1 MISCRQVVVF
11 SQIFACVLASAQS
24 TSLQR
29 GVLSLQQGDYQSALR
44 ELKTASHDNP
54 NDASIHNFIGISETQ
69 LGRVDEAN
77 QEYRTASRLDPNLEG
92 PYKNLGFNYL
102 NAGQYESAEA
112 PLKTALSLNPT
123 DPFVHYYLA
132 ILYLSTSRAAEAILQ
147 ISPAQDLLGKDALNG
162 VLALKACL
170 NSGHTDEALN
180 LIHSLERESL
190 LSFAQEYE
198 VANLLTQQGLY
209 VDAVPLFKKLVE
221 RQPGAWE
228 NKYNLAIAFL
238 KAKQLEDARIL
249 LVPLSAEHKGNAN
262 ILGML
267 GSAYDL
273 EGKPSLALK
282 PYRDAIEADPNNPDR
297 YLDCTR
303 VMVDLNQYDEASALL
318 KKGIATSRDPYVLT
332 IRMGAIEMMQGHFE
346 KARVSFKEAV
356 EEHPDVPLGYVAL
369 AQTYMKEG
377 NNESAIHVLIDGRSK
392 VAKDFALEYVL
403 GLISFEAGQKEQA
416 LEALKNAEELG
427 PGVVEPHYQ
436 LGMLYMQQHQWP
448 EAQGEFESVL
458 QINPRHAAAFYQLSR
473 TYERMGKVD
482 KARQMA
488 TQASLLTRTQRED
501 AIKAEQLRLGIPSN
515 PNQP

>member
-44 ELKTASHDNP
+44 ELKAASHDNP

-69 LGRVDEAN
+69 LGRIDDAN
-77 QEYRTASRLDPNLEG
+77 QEYRTASRLDPNLAG

-132 ILYLSTSRAAEAILQ
+132 ILYLSTSRATEAIPQ
-147 ISPAQDLLGKDALNG
+147 ISPAQDFLGKDALNG
-162 VLALKACL
+162 MLAMKACL
-170 NSGHTDEALN
+170 SSGHTDEALN
-180 LIHSLERESL
+180 LLHSLERESL

-198 VANLLTQQGLY
+198 VANLLTQRGLY
-209 VDAVPLFKKLVE
+209 VDAVPFFKKLVE

-228 NKYNLAIAFL
+228 NKYNLAIAYL
-238 KAKQLEDARIL
+238 KAKQPENAGYCLYRFLRNTREMPISWGCSDPRTTLKVSPPWPLE
-249 LVPLSAEHKGNAN
+249 
-262 ILGML
+262 
-267 GSAYDL
+267 
-273 EGKPSLALK
+273 

-303 VMVDLNQYDEASALL
+303 VMVDLNQYEEASALL
-318 KKGIATSRDPYVLT
+318 KKGIAASRDPYVLT
-332 IRMGAIEMMQGHFE
+332 IRIGAIEMMQGHFE
-346 KARVSFKEAV
+346 KARDSFKEAV

-377 NNESAIHVLIDGRSK
+377 NNERAIHVLIDGRSK

-458 QINPRHAAAFYQLSR
+458 QINPRSCSCFLSI
-473 TYERMGKVD
+473 EPDV
-482 KARQMA
+482 
-488 TQASLLTRTQRED
+488 
-501 AIKAEQLRLGIPSN
+501 
-515 PNQP
+515 

>member
-1 MISCRQVVVF
+1 MISYRQLVVLGQVL
-11 SQIFACVLASAQS
+11 ACVLASAQS
-24 TSLQR
+24 TSLQH
-29 GVLSLQQGDYQSALR
+29 GILSLQQGDYQSALT
-44 ELKTASHDNP
+44 ELKAASQDNP
-54 NDASIHNFIGISETQ
+54 SDASIHNFIGISETQ
-69 LGRVDEAN
+69 LGRIEDAN
-77 QEYRTASRLDPNLEG
+77 EEYRTASRLDPNLAG

-102 NAGQYESAEA
+102 NVGQYESAEA
-112 PLKTALSLNPT
+112 PLKTALSLNQT

-132 ILYLSTSRAAEAILQ
+132 ILYLSTSRAAEAVPQVSL
-147 ISPAQDLLGKDALNG
+147 AQDLLGKDALNG
-162 VLALKACL
+162 MLAMKACL
-170 NSGHTDEALN
+170 RSGRTVEALN
-180 LIHSLERESL
+180 VIHSLERESL

-209 VDAVPLFKKLVE
+209 VDAVSFFKKLVE

-238 KAKQLEDARIL
+238 KAKQPENAQML
-249 LVPLSAEHKGNAN
+249 LVPLSAEQKGNAN

-273 EGKPSLALK
+273 EGRPSEALK
-282 PYRDAIEADPNNPDR
+282 QYRDAIESDPKNPDR

-303 VMVDLNQYDEASALL
+303 VMVDLNQYTEASALL
-318 KKGIATSRDPYVLT
+318 AKGIATVRDPYVLT
-332 IRMGAIEMMQGHFE
+332 IRMGVIEMMQGHFE
-346 KARVSFKEAV
+346 KARGSFKEAV
-356 EEHPDVPLGYVAL
+356 EAHPDIPLGYVAL

-377 NNESAIHVLIDGRSK
+377 NNETAIHVLIDGRSK
-392 VAKDFALEYVL
+392 VAKDFALEYVF

-427 PGVVEPHYQ
+427 PGVAEPHYQ

-458 QINPRHAAAFYQLSR
+458 QISPRHAGAFYQLSR
-473 TYERMGKVD
+473 TYERMGKTD

-488 TQASLLTRTQRED
+488 TEASFLTRTQRED
-501 AIKAEQLRLGIPSN
+501 AIKTEQLRLGIPSN